1 MMPVTNTW
9 IRVCQLKD
17 IPVRG
22 TRVIRAESGRIALFR
37 TAEQEVFALDD
48 KCPHKSG
55 PLSQG
60 IVHGHSV
67 TCPLH
72 NWVISLETG
81 KALGADQGQVRTIP
95 LKVVNGTISI
105 STEAV
110 QSANIGCVTRQ
121 TPSDMSAVARATNT
135 NSLSTLPRKQGKL

>member
-1 MMPVTNTW
+1 MMPVTKTW
-9 IRVCQLKD
+9 IRICQLED

-22 TRVIRAESGRIALFR
+22 ARVIRTESGCIALFR

-72 NWVISLETG
+72 NWLISLENG

-95 LKVVNGTISI
+95 LKVENGTISV
-105 STEAV
+105 SSEV
-110 QSANIGCVTRQ
+110 VKHEHWTRRM
-121 TPSDMSAVARATNT
+121 TDI
-135 NSLSTLPRKQGKL
+135 K

>member
-1 MMPVTNTW
+1 MMPVTKTW
-9 IRVCQLKD
+9 LMVCQLED

-22 TRVIRAESGRIALFR
+22 ARAIRTESGCIALFR
-37 TAEQEVFALDD
+37 TAEEEVFALDD

-72 NWVISLETG
+72 NWVISLETC
-81 KALGADQGQVRTIP
+81 KALGADHGQVRTIP
-95 LKVVNGTISI
+95 LKVENGTISV
-105 STEAV
+105 SSEAV
-110 QSANIGCVTRQ
+110 QGANIGRV
-121 TPSDMSAVARATNT
+121 
-135 NSLSTLPRKQGKL
+135 G

>member
-1 MMPVTNTW
+1 MMPATKTW

-22 TRVIRAESGRIALFR
+22 ARVIRTESGRIALFR

-81 KALGADQGQVRTIP
+81 KAFGADQGQVRTIP
-95 LKVVNGTISI
+95 LKVENGTISV
-105 STEAV
+105 SSEAV
-110 QSANIGCVTRQ
+110 QSANIGR
-121 TPSDMSAVARATNT
+121 VA
-135 NSLSTLPRKQGKL
+135 